1 MSFDVEMVPT
11 TSLAIHPDNRKYF
24 ADIEGELWSAFVQD
38 IAEHGIREP
47 LTVDRLT
54 GCVIKGNQRLRAAQ
68 ELGIAEVPV
77 MYRDYA
83 SPDEAV
89 DDLIRDNVI
98 RRDIPFFQK
107 YRLVAALQ
115 ERIASR
121 QGEGG
126 GELSHAKY
134 DPPTS
139 VQNGQ
144 KSEAPRDQISK
155 LLGLHKNDIA
165 VANILATLSPE
176 VQSEFY
182 HWANENDPTKKE
194 AQEKIRELHRVKK
207 ELRELKDLKKL
218 AAKKE
223 ELERGMEILMRE
235 GQTKLS
241 DAESASRITA
251 AIADGWTW
259 LQHEAGALLTIQAT
273 PSAISACA
281 PLVQEFMHNLDA
293 YREALVKKFTGRDA

>member
-1 MSFDVEMVPT
+1 MSFDVEMVSVI
-11 TSLAIHPDNRKYF
+11 SLSIHPDNKNYF
-24 ADIEGELWSAFVQD
+24 SDISGELWSAFVQD
-38 IAEHGIREP
+38 VAEHGILEP
-47 LTVDRLT
+47 LTVDRST
-54 GCVIKGNQRLRAAQ
+54 GFVIKGNQRLRAAQ
-68 ELGIAEVPV
+68 ELGVKEVPV

-83 SPDEAV
+83 SPDEAI
-89 DDLIRDNVI
+89 DDLIRDNVM
-98 RRDIPFFQK
+98 RRDISFFQK

-134 DPPTS
+134 DQSTS
-139 VQNGQ
+139 VHFGQ
-144 KSEAPRDQISK
+144 KSEAPRDQIAK
-155 LLGLHKNDIA
+155 LLGLHKNDIVA
-165 VANILATLSPE
+165 ANILATLSPD

-182 HWANENDPTKKE
+182 RWADENNPTKKE
-194 AQEKIRELHRVKK
+194 AQEKIRELRRVKK

-235 GQTKLS
+235 GQDKLS
-241 DAESASRITA
+241 DAEAASRITA
-251 AIADGWTW
+251 AIAEGWTW

-273 PSAISACA
+273 PAAISACA

-293 YREALVKKFTGRDA
+293 YRDALVKKFTGRDL

>member
-47 LTVDRLT
+47 LTVDRST
-54 GCVIKGNQRLRAAQ
+54 GYVVKGNQRLRAAQ

-89 DDLIRDNVI
+89 DDLIRDNVM
-98 RRDIPFFQK
+98 RRDISFFQK

-126 GELSHAKY
+126 GNFSSLR
-134 DPPTS
+134 
-139 VQNGQ
+139 
-144 KSEAPRDQISK
+144 KSEFCPQMDRSSKRPATRSQNSSDSTKCIVAANMPRTLLKMCRGNFIAGRGEQPHEEGSPGEDPRTAPGS
-155 LLGLHKNDIA
+155 
-165 VANILATLSPE
+165 
-176 VQSEFY
+176 
-182 HWANENDPTKKE
+182 
-194 AQEKIRELHRVKK
+194 KK
-207 ELRELKDLKKL
+207 ELRELKDIKKL

-223 ELERGMEILMRE
+223 ELERGMEILNAR
-235 GQTKLS
+235 GQAKLA
-241 DAESASRITA
+241 DAESASRN
-251 AIADGWTW
+251 
-259 LQHEAGALLTIQAT
+259 H
-273 PSAISACA
+273 
-281 PLVQEFMHNLDA
+281 
-293 YREALVKKFTGRDA
+293 GRDRRRLDMAPA